1 LCIEAVKH
9 DGRALQY
16 VLNQTDKICLETVKK
31 YGWALEYVKKQTPE
45 INMAAVKSFGRSLE
59 YIENQTPELC
69 LEAVKSMGLAL
80 EYVKEQ
86 TSEICLAAVK
96 NTGYALQYVKEQ
108 TPEICLAA
116 VKESEFVFNLVK
128 KQTPEIVL
136 AAVSREHF
144 YGETDFSNRDILIAL
159 AKNGHYHWGITRVSY
174 ISKIPEE
181 YRDEEL
187 YLLVVSNNGDVLEDI
202 DVEKQTEKICIAA
215 IKNKPTSIQYVI
227 NQTPELCMYAVLLDK
242 KAMEYVDLSIF
253 E

>member
-1 LCIEAVKH
+1 
-9 DGRALQY
+9 
-16 VLNQTDKICLETVKK
+16 
-31 YGWALEYVKKQTPE
+31 
-45 INMAAVKSFGRSLE
+45 MAAVKSFGRSLE

-86 TSEICLAAVK
+86 THEICLAAVK

-116 VKESEFVFNLVK
+116 VEETEFAFHHVK

-136 AAVSREHF
+136 AAVRGEHF
-144 YGETDFSNRDILIAL
+144 HGKIDFTNRDILIAL

-174 ISKIPEE
+174 ITEIPEE

-187 YLLVVSNNGDVLEDI
+187 YLLAVSNNGDVLEDMDI
-202 DVEKQTEKICIAA
+202 ESQTEKICLAA
-215 IKNKPTSIQYVI
+215 IKNKPTSIQYVKK
-227 NQTPELCMYAVLLDK
+227 QTPELCIYAVTLDK